1 MNYPDIEL
9 PVVGILHYEEEYDWY
24 EGKIKVQQSEIP
36 IHLSTDEEGEVASV
50 CRRATNFVVELEDL
64 AQSAKEYA
72 VERLIELK
80 NETWIDENEE
90 PSTPE
95 QFKQRMVL
103 ESISIDSDG
112 EVSFYHNDGNL
123 FWGHCILVTMD
134 SENNFI
140 CAEIAG

>member
-9 PVVGILHYEEEYDWY
+9 PIIGMLHYEEAYDWY

-36 IHLSTDEEGEVASV
+36 IRLSTDEEGEVVSV
-50 CRRATNFVVELEDL
+50 CRRATNFVAELEDH
-64 AQSAKEYA
+64 AQSAKESA
-72 VERLIELK
+72 VERLLELK

-95 QFKQRMVL
+95 QFKHRMVL

-140 CAEIAG
+140 GAEIAG